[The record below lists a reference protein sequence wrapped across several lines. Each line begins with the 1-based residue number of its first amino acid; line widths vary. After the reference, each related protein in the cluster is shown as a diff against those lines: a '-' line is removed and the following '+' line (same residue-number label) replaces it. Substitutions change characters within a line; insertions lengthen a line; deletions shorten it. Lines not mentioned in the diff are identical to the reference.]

1 MCKLGKRLIVF
12 LLVAALTVIPF
23 GTAALAQDKP
33 VDESINS
40 GQMMVDTVV
49 FRPLGFVGTVLGT
62 TMWFISLPFSI
73 PGGNEQDV
81 RKKLI
86 NEPARYTFKR
96 QLGDL

>member
-1 MCKLGKRLIVF
+1 MCKNVKRSIVI

-23 GTAALAQDKP
+23 GAGPLAQIKP
-33 VDESINS
+33 EEESINS
-40 GQMMVDTVV
+40 GEMMIDTVV

-62 TMWFISLPFSI
+62 TMWLVSLPFSI

-81 RKKLI
+81 RKKLV

-96 QLGDL
+96 TLGDL